1 MSLLALQAEIE
12 PLVRPFGAL
21 ARIVASP
28 RAGRSPSSRLEQL
41 YLGACAL
48 QATGDLA
55 CHAFI
60 VSIFLACLRTY
71 LRPLRLWMET
81 GAVPPTGDF
90 LVAQAPPDAGA
101 DADAD
106 LGSFWHH
113 RFRLRRS
120 AHGSLLAPPFVHPVA
135 GRILTTG
142 KSVVF
147 LQLLDPSSASSP
159 ASDAADIAF
168 EDVCA
173 PGGSALAPFSSLFLA
188 AFNRWISARH
198 HRVSAR
204 LREQLFARSGL
215 WRALSALELVFL
227 ARNGFLF
234 ESLAQGIFEKLD
246 RRAAAWRDRFLLT
259 EHIQTVFAP
268 VPEVDAARL
277 RMRVVAAS
285 TASAADPTLSSATAP
300 TLATTATDAPAVTAT
315 ATRASKDAA
324 GRKTVDALA
333 NIEVDYRL
341 PWPVLNIVRSDSLAT
356 YRRVFI
362 FLLQLR
368 RARYL
373 LERLRLGSAAAT
385 ATAAA
390 AATTKIFYAL
400 KQKLLWFSG
409 VVVAYITDQVL
420 RPLTARLRVDLEAA
434 VDVDGM
440 VATHAAFIS
449 KMREQCLLGVKLAPI
464 HGAVLSILNLTVR
477 FCRLHAALH
486 DPPDGPAAAPRRR
499 TRPGYA
505 SSDDD
510 ADDDDGG
517 GGGDAGSRP
526 ASPTS
531 STTGMTMTT
540 VLGHDVGDSGVRDD
554 GARGGGDGD
563 DEEQKHARRRL
574 HTMRDELHGL
584 VGFITDG
591 LRGVARAGVMPH
603 LDMLADA
610 LDGYAYGGGGAR

>member
-1 MSLLALQAEIE
+1 M
-12 PLVRPFGAL
+12 RPFGAL
-21 ARIVASP
+21 ARIVTSP
-28 RAGRSPSSRLEQL
+28 RAGRSPSLPSSSRLEQL

-90 LVAQAPPDAGA
+90 IVVQAPPNADT

-106 LGSFWHH
+106 LGSFWHR

-135 GRILTTG
+135 DLILTTG
-142 KSVVF
+142 KSVAF
-147 LQLLDPSSASSP
+147 LQLLDPSSSSSP
-159 ASDAADIAF
+159 SPSSAAAAAASVPDAADIAF
-168 EDVCA
+168 EDVCV
-173 PGGSALAPFSSLFLA
+173 PGSSALAPFSSLFLA

-198 HRVSAR
+198 HCVSAR

-215 WRALSALELVFL
+215 WRALGALELVFL

-246 RRAAAWRDRFLLT
+246 SRAAAWRDRFLLT

-277 RMRVVAAS
+277 RMRVVAAAGP
-285 TASAADPTLSSATAP
+285 ASRAT
-300 TLATTATDAPAVTAT
+300 
-315 ATRASKDAA
+315 KDAA

-356 YRRVFI
+356 YRRVFT

-373 LERLRLGSAAAT
+373 LERLRLGPAAT
-385 ATAAA
+385 AATSTTAAT
-390 AATTKIFYAL
+390 TTKIFYSL
-400 KQKLLWFSG
+400 KQRLLWFSG

-440 VATHAAFIS
+440 VATHAAFIARV
-449 KMREQCLLGVKLAPI
+449 REQCLLGAKLMPI
-464 HGAVLSILNLTVR
+464 HGAVLSVLNLAVR

-486 DPPDGPAAAPRRR
+486 DPPDGPAAAAPRRR
-499 TRPGYA
+499 ARPCYA
-505 SSDDD
+505 SSDDEAD
-510 ADDDDGG
+510 DGDGGDDDDDD
-517 GGGDAGSRP
+517 GDAGSRP

-531 STTGMTMTT
+531 SATTGMTT
-540 VLGHDVGDSGVRDD
+540 VLGGRQDVGDD
-554 GARGGGDGD
+554 GIGD
-563 DEEQKHARRRL
+563 DRARDGEGGAGERRHTRRL
-574 HTMRDELHGL
+574 HAIRDELRGL

-610 LDGYAYGGGGAR
+610 LDGYACGNGPR